1 MEERLMDAIRLINYT
16 VTALFV
22 LCYAYQFFYLAVALF
37 KKPSHQPE
45 AVCRRYGV
53 VIAARNEEKVIS
65 QLIASVKAQN
75 YPSELIDIFVV
86 ADNCTDNTVEAA
98 SSAGAVVWERENLS
112 QIGKG
117 YALSFIF
124 DKIKSEYNTLHDG
137 FFIFDADNLL
147 DEDYISEMNKTF
159 ACGYSVVTSY
169 RNSKNPGSSW
179 ISSGHTLQFMRES
192 AHLNA
197 PRMTL
202 KTACMVS
209 GTGFLISRE
218 IIERNNGWKHCL
230 LTEDIEFTVDCILH
244 GDRMGYCGS
253 AVFYDEQPVTFAQ
266 SWTQRLR
273 WAKGY
278 LQVFRKYCVKL
289 FCGMFR
295 RDTNRFAC
303 FDIMMSV
310 IPAIILTTASV
321 FINIAVACASLF
333 VFEIPMISV
342 VSTLLFAV
350 LGAYFMFLF
359 MGIMVS
365 FTEWHGINCGSY
377 KKIIAVFMFP
387 LFMMSY
393 MPVAAVALFSG
404 KVEWKAVRHNMAM
417 TLRDVRSGN

>member
-1 MEERLMDAIRLINYT
+1 MELIRMINYT

-22 LCYAYQFFYLAVALF
+22 LCYAYQFFYLAVALI
-37 KKPSHQPE
+37 KKPSHPPE
-45 AVCRRYGV
+45 VACRRYGV
-53 VIAARNEEKVIS
+53 VIAARNEEKVIG

-75 YPSELIDIFVV
+75 YPAELMDIFVV
-86 ADNCTDNTVEAA
+86 ADNCTDSTAEVARN
-98 SSAGAVVWERENLS
+98 AGAVVWERENRN
-112 QIGKG
+112 QVGKG
-117 YALSFIF
+117 YALSFVF
-124 DKIKSEYNTLHDG
+124 DKIKSEYNNLYDG
-137 FFIFDADNLL
+137 YFIFDADNLL
-147 DEDYISEMNKTF
+147 DENYISVMNRTF

-169 RNSKNPGSSW
+169 RNSKNPASSW

-197 PRMTL
+197 PRMIL

-244 GDRMGYCGS
+244 GDKMGYCGD

-278 LQVFRKYCVKL
+278 LQVFRKYCAKL

-295 RDTNRFAC
+295 HGTNRFAC

-321 FINIAVACASLF
+321 VINIVVACTSLF
-333 VFEIPMISV
+333 VYGIPPISV
-342 VSTLLFAV
+342 VTTILYAV
-350 LGAYFMFLF
+350 LATYFMFLF
-359 MGIMVS
+359 MGTMVS
-365 FTEWHGINCGSY
+365 VTEWRSINCGSY
-377 KKIIAVFMFP
+377 KKISAVFMFP

-393 MPVAAVALFSG
+393 MPIAAVAMFSG
-404 KVEWKAVRHNMAM
+404 KVEWKAVCHNMAM
-417 TLRDVRSGN
+417 TLRDVRSGS